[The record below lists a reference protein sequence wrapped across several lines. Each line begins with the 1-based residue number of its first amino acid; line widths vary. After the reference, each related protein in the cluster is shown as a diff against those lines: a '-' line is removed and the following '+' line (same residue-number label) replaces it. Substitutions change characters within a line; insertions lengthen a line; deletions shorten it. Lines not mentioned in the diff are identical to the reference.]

1 MPQQIVIAE
10 QLRIAAVLNDER
22 VDELVVAQGR
32 YQIGDVYLGTVENV
46 LPGIDA
52 AFVNIGEG
60 EKNGFIHVTDLGPLR
75 LRKGAAGITELL
87 EPRQKVLVQ
96 VMKEPTGTKGPR
108 LTGNLSLP
116 GRFLVLQP
124 HGQGVTISRRINGE
138 NERNRLRA
146 LGVLIKPPG
155 AGLLIRTEAE
165 SVSEELLIDD
175 LEMLLRQWES
185 IQQAAETA
193 SPPVL
198 LNRDEDFIH
207 RVLRDLY
214 NPEVVRV
221 VVDTAEAV
229 GRVNAFLGADQA
241 NLLVEHHSDHTEI
254 LDHFRVHAAIRDAL
268 KPRVDLPSGG
278 YVIIEPTEALT
289 VIDVNSGSF
298 TRSANARET
307 VLWTNCEAAIE
318 IARQLKLRNIGGVV
332 IIDFIDMESRRDQL
346 QLLEHFTQ
354 AVRHD
359 TARPQIAQ
367 LTELGLVELTRK
379 RQGQNIYELFGR
391 ACPSCGG
398 LGHVAVLPGKDS
410 LLPLATATGL
420 VRSAASARAEVASPV
435 APADASSRRRRGG
448 RGGRGGSDF
457 PESTSLETAASQPFA
472 TETFAY
478 GGSGSGSGSSSGSG
492 SGSSSSSGIGSGG
505 GGAGGSSEAPSRR
518 QEPDL
523 VAVTMEPDQELV
535 YGWLGLNP
543 ALLLDPSPSSD
554 NLMVRVVRPGEDP
567 DEVLEEARQQL
578 ASSGSRRRR
587 RGRGGAA
594 DSPAQASGAGPA
606 SAFDQANPYAQAS
619 VYAQASSQSLGRTD
633 GREREEITVS
643 VSAPSREPVTREQF
657 TREPA
662 TREPAMVEIT
672 PFAVDDFA
680 PIAVLVGA
688 GGIDGTQLDERGAS
702 APPARVGRSRGRQAV
717 KSSDRAQPGPAPVVI
732 DESPSYGAGSPIADR
747 AAAGSVAAAGQGTP
761 IPLTVSITPD
771 ATEAVAPPV
780 EPGDE
785 LDASGEPRR
794 RRRRSSASD

>member
-22 VDELVVAQGR
+22 VDELIVAQGR

-52 AFVNIGEG
+52 AFVNIGES
-60 EKNGFIHVTDLGPLR
+60 EKNGFIHITDLGPLR
-75 LRKGAAGITELL
+75 LKKGGAGITELL

-124 HGQGVTISRRINGE
+124 HGQGVNISRRIDGE

-165 SVSEELLIDD
+165 DVSEDMLIDD
-175 LEMLLRQWES
+175 LEGLLRQWES

-214 NPEVVRV
+214 SPDVLRV
-221 VVDTAEAV
+221 VVDSPDAV
-229 GRVNAFLGADQA
+229 ARVNAFLGSDQA
-241 NLLVEHHSDHTEI
+241 NLLVEAHSESTEI
-254 LDHFRVHAAIRDAL
+254 LEHYRVNAAIRDAL

-307 VLWTNCEAAIE
+307 VLWTNCEAAVE

-354 AVRHD
+354 ASRDD

-398 LGHVAVLPGKDS
+398 LGHVAVLPGKDT
-410 LLPLATATGL
+410 LQPLATVSGL
-420 VRSAASARAEVASPV
+420 VRSAASARAEVASP
-435 APADASSRRRRGG
+435 ANGGGEGGGSSRRRRGG
-448 RGGRGGSDF
+448 RGGRGSDAEA
-457 PESTSLETAASQPFA
+457 PAASGFS
-472 TETFAY
+472 E
-478 GGSGSGSGSSSGSG
+478 GGSH
-492 SGSSSSSGIGSGG
+492 GIAAVAVSQE
-505 GGAGGSSEAPSRR
+505 SIPSTDAPQRR
-518 QEPDL
+518 QEPEVL
-523 VAVTMEPDQELV
+523 AVPMDAEQELV
-535 YGWLGLNP
+535 YGWMGLSP
-543 ALLLDPSPSSD
+543 ALLLDPVPTGES
-554 NLMVRVVRPGEDP
+554 LVVRVIRPDADP
-567 DEVLEEARQQL
+567 EAVIEEARQQL
-578 ASSGSRRRR
+578 AASGTRRRR
-587 RGRGGAA
+587 RGRSGEGRNGTAEA
-594 DSPAQASGAGPA
+594 PEAFEVFEVSDAS
-606 SAFDQANPYAQAS
+606 
-619 VYAQASSQSLGRTD
+619 
-633 GREREEITVS
+633 E
-643 VSAPSREPVTREQF
+643 APDPHDVV
-657 TREPA
+657 PIL
-662 TREPAMVEIT
+662 EIT
-672 PFAVDDFA
+672 PA
-680 PIAVLVGA
+680 PFEPEDAPALSEIVSVALPSRRSPV
-688 GGIDGTQLDERGAS
+688 RS
-702 APPARVGRSRGRQAV
+702 AP
-717 KSSDRAQPGPAPVVI
+717 
-732 DESPSYGAGSPIADR
+732 
-747 AAAGSVAAAGQGTP
+747 VAAAAALP
-761 IPLTVSITPD
+761 V
-771 ATEAVAPPV
+771 AEAAPS
-780 EPGDE
+780 E
-785 LDASGEPRR
+785 AGEPRR
-794 RRRRSSASD
+794 RRRRSSAAG

>member
-22 VDELVVAQGR
+22 VDQLVVAQGR

-52 AFVNIGEG
+52 AFVNIGES

-75 LRKGAAGITELL
+75 LKKGAAGITELL
-87 EPRQKVLVQ
+87 EPKQKVLVQ

-108 LTGNLSLP
+108 LTGNLALP

-124 HGQGVTISRRINGE
+124 HGQGVNISRRIDGDH
-138 NERNRLRA
+138 ERNRLRA

-165 SVSEELLIDD
+165 GVSEDLLIDD
-175 LEMLLRQWES
+175 LEALLRQWEA
-185 IQQAAETA
+185 IQTAAETA

-214 NPEVVRV
+214 SPDLLRV
-221 VVDTAEAV
+221 VVDTPAAV
-229 GRVNAFLGADQA
+229 ARANAFLGADHA
-241 NLLVEHHSDHTEI
+241 NVQVEAHSEPTDI
-254 LDHFRVHAAIRDAL
+254 LEAFKVNAAIRDAL

-307 VLWTNCEAAIE
+307 VLWTNCEAAVE

-354 AVRHD
+354 AVRD
-359 TARPQIAQ
+359 DAARPQIAQ

-398 LGHVAVLPGKDS
+398 LGHVAVLPGQDS
-410 LLPLATATGL
+410 LQPLATATGL
-420 VRSAASARAEVASPV
+420 VRSAASARAEVL
-435 APADASSRRRRGG
+435 APGSAAETGSGRRRRGG
-448 RGGRGGSDF
+448 RGGRSVAPAPAVTSDLADSGVLM
-457 PESTSLETAASQPFA
+457 PITPLVEGHDPMAMEAPAASSPS
-472 TETFAY
+472 E
-478 GGSGSGSGSSSGSG
+478 SSS
-492 SGSSSSSGIGSGG
+492 
-505 GGAGGSSEAPSRR
+505 ASRR
-518 QEPDL
+518 PEPEL
-523 VAVTMEPDQELV
+523 VAVSMDADQEAV

-543 ALLLDPSPSSD
+543 TLLLDQPPAGD
-554 NLMVRVVRPGEDP
+554 NVVVRVVRPDADAEA
-567 DEVLEEARQQL
+567 VLEEARQQL

-587 RGRGGAA
+587 GRSGRG
-594 DSPAQASGAGPA
+594 SGAGATAAPGG
-606 SAFDQANPYAQAS
+606 N
-619 VYAQASSQSLGRTD
+619 G
-633 GREREEITVS
+633 S
-643 VSAPSREPVTREQF
+643 VSPQDSEEQQERRPAP
-657 TREPA
+657 
-662 TREPAMVEIT
+662 VEIT
-672 PFAVDDFA
+672 PL
-680 PIAVLVGA
+680 PL
-688 GGIDGTQLDERGAS
+688 QLE
-702 APPARVGRSRGRQAV
+702 PETIV
-717 KSSDRAQPGPAPVVI
+717 
-732 DESPSYGAGSPIADR
+732 
-747 AAAGSVAAAGQGTP
+747 
-761 IPLTVSITPD
+761 TVSVPTRVSAEPEPQPLAEPEPD
-771 ATEAVAPPV
+771 DDTK
-780 EPGDE
+780 
-785 LDASGEPRR
+785 PRR
-794 RRRRSSASD
+794 RRRRSSASA

>member
-22 VDELVVAQGR
+22 VDQLVVAQGR

-52 AFVNIGEG
+52 AFVNIGES

-75 LRKGAAGITELL
+75 LKKGAAGITELL

-108 LTGNLSLP
+108 LTGNLTLP

-124 HGQGVTISRRINGE
+124 HGQGVNISRRINGDH
-138 NERNRLRA
+138 ERNRLRA

-165 SVSEELLIDD
+165 GVNEDLLIDD
-175 LEMLLRQWES
+175 LEALLRQWEA
-185 IQQAAETA
+185 IQNAAETA

-214 NPEVVRV
+214 NPDVLRV
-221 VVDTAEAV
+221 VVDTPAAV
-229 GRVNAFLGADQA
+229 ARANAFLGADHA
-241 NLLVEHHSDHTEI
+241 NVQVEAHSEPSDI
-254 LDHFRVHAAIRDAL
+254 LEAFKVNAAIRDAL

-307 VLWTNCEAAIE
+307 VLWTNCEAAVE

-354 AVRHD
+354 AVRD
-359 TARPQIAQ
+359 DAARPQIAQ

-398 LGHVAVLPGKDS
+398 LGHVAVLPGQDS
-410 LLPLATATGL
+410 LQPLATATGL
-420 VRSAASARAEVASPV
+420 VRSAASARAEVL
-435 APADASSRRRRGG
+435 APGAAVETGSSRRRRGG
-448 RGGRGGSDF
+448 RGGRSAAPAPMSTDLADSGVLMPIAPLLEGQDGQVGEPTTLNGSA
-457 PESTSLETAASQPFA
+457 EQAAAS
-472 TETFAY
+472 
-478 GGSGSGSGSSSGSG
+478 
-492 SGSSSSSGIGSGG
+492 
-505 GGAGGSSEAPSRR
+505 RR
-518 QEPDL
+518 PEVDL
-523 VAVTMEPDQELV
+523 VAVPMDAEQEAV

-543 ALLLDPSPSSD
+543 TLLLDEPPAGD
-554 NLMVRVVRPGEDP
+554 NVVVRVVRPDADAEA
-567 DEVLEEARQQL
+567 VLEEARQQL

-587 RGRGGAA
+587 GRSGRGGGGAA
-594 DSPAQASGAGPA
+594 WAAGNGVAPAVEPDAREFEERRPA
-606 SAFDQANPYAQAS
+606 P
-619 VYAQASSQSLGRTD
+619 
-633 GREREEITVS
+633 
-643 VSAPSREPVTREQF
+643 
-657 TREPA
+657 
-662 TREPAMVEIT
+662 VEIT
-672 PFAVDDFA
+672 PL
-680 PIAVLVGA
+680 PL
-688 GGIDGTQLDERGAS
+688 QLEPETIVTVSVPTR
-702 APPARVGRSRGRQAV
+702 PPAEPERQ
-717 KSSDRAQPGPAPVVI
+717 S
-732 DESPSYGAGSPIADR
+732 
-747 AAAGSVAAAGQGTP
+747 
-761 IPLTVSITPD
+761 L
-771 ATEAVAPPV
+771 AVAPAV
-780 EPGDE
+780 EVEEEDNQ
-785 LDASGEPRR
+785 PRR
-794 RRRRSSASD
+794 RRRRSSAAS